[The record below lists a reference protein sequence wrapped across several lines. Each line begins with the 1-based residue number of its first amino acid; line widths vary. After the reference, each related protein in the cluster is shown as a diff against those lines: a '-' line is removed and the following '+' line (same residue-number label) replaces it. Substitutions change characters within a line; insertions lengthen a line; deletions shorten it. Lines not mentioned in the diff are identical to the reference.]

1 MLLRRLDI
9 PLDDP
14 DDMASALR
22 PHVGDKLRIT
32 DRASGRCTV
41 PWVNPLGGGVGSH
54 RLSGPDFVLR
64 DAMAVPGGVDLLA
77 EDCATNRRWRMHF
90 VVPDSETDK
99 TVFNKVC
106 DGGMSVAD
114 ARRDEWLRGV
124 FS

>member
-22 PHVGDKLRIT
+22 SHIGDKLRIT
-32 DRASGRCTV
+32 DRASGRATV
-41 PWVNPLGGGVGSH
+41 PWVNPLGGAVGSH

-64 DAMAVPGGVDLLA
+64 DVATVQGGVDLMA
-77 EDCATNRRWRMHF
+77 EDCGTGSRWRMHF
-90 VVPDSETDK
+90 IVPDSETNR
-99 TVFNKVC
+99 TVFNEVC
-106 DGGMSVAD
+106 DGGVSAAD